1 MNFPNANIL
10 EVDLTKGTIKKIILD
25 GETHRLYPGGSAL
38 GTYILLKE
46 LKPKVDPPLSPDNV
60 LVLSVSPF
68 TGLPIA
74 GGANRITVTTKS
86 PLTNGIGDS
95 QAGGFFPCLFEGK
108 WLECFSV

>member
-46 LKPKVDPPLSPDNV
+46 VKTKGG
-60 LVLSVSPF
+60 SPF
-68 TGLPIA
+68 A
-74 GGANRITVTTKS
+74 R
-86 PLTNGIGDS
+86 
-95 QAGGFFPCLFEGK
+95 
-108 WLECFSV
+108 